1 MSDEIVIDDRA
12 GKPPRTWDFFL
23 TVFLLLMLVVMTG
36 IFVVSGLAF
45 GVTTLSCADSAQACN
60 GLAISVGAILAILG
74 TPMVAIAGI
83 TVSIIWIARRKISSL
98 VAFISVLACAGVFM
112 LGGWL
117 VELAVPA

>member
-1 MSDEIVIDDRA
+1 MSEEIVIDDRA

-23 TVFLLLMLVVMTG
+23 TVFLLLMLVVMTA
-36 IFVVSGLAF
+36 IFVVSGLGF

-60 GLAISVGAILAILG
+60 GLAISVGALLAIVG
-74 TPMVAIAGI
+74 TPIVAIAGI
-83 TVSIIWIARRKISSL
+83 TVSVVWIARRRISSL
-98 VAFISVLACAGVFM
+98 VAFISVLVCAGVFM